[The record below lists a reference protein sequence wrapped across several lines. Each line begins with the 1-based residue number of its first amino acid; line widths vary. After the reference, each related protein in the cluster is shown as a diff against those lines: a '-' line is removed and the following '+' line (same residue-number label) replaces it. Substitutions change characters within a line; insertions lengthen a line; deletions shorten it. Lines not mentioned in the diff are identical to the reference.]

1 MRAGEFI
8 GSVFGLGGRLIGS
21 ASKVLDI
28 TDNLLDVGVAITEDT
43 KLDAQVDKQINS
55 KTRADKLAALGI
67 TEE

>member
-8 GSVFGLGGRLIGS
+8 GSVFSLGGRLVGS
-21 ASKVLDI
+21 ATKILDI
-28 TDNLLDVGVAITEDT
+28 TDNLLDVGVFITEDT
-43 KLDAQVDKQINS
+43 KLDAKVDMQVNS